1 MTPHPL
7 TLPQGMRYDAGVS
20 TSKVEAG
27 GESPNGAAKA
37 ATPATVSAA
46 FSRLSPIHP
55 HGFDDH
61 ADSLAARAEGAARL
75 AGAPSVS
82 QPPFR
87 AATTFESVAAVSK
100 TATGARAMTQHQLVT
115 VDFQGQSIV
124 AIVHEGKPH
133 VALRPIVENI
143 GLDWA
148 AQYSRI
154 KRHPVLNTS
163 VVVMTTQM
171 PGDDQQRNVFCLP
184 LSMLNGWLFGVDV
197 NRVREEIRPK
207 LIRYQTE
214 CFEVLA
220 QHFMPAQRPTNP
232 AIDYDRISP
241 AQAQDLKELVHAIAE
256 SKVQGFG
263 ETWARLHRKF
273 RVNSYLELPATKF
286 DEARDYLLGKLPE
299 TTAPALPDAQ
309 RLQLAFSVAAEAGAQ
324 VQRSVFEQLTNGAAP
339 DMVHARTIAAVSFD
353 RNGKPTV
360 PWAQAMGAQ
369 EFITTADDFPR
380 LLACRDVSLT
390 DVQASHIISACA
402 QLLSERAALRMA

>member
-1 MTPHPL
+1 
-7 TLPQGMRYDAGVS
+7 
-20 TSKVEAG
+20 
-27 GESPNGAAKA
+27 
-37 ATPATVSAA
+37 
-46 FSRLSPIHP
+46 
-55 HGFDDH
+55 
-61 ADSLAARAEGAARL
+61 
-75 AGAPSVS
+75 
-82 QPPFR
+82 
-87 AATTFESVAAVSK
+87 
-100 TATGARAMTQHQLVT
+100 MTQHQLVT

-220 QHFMPAQRPTNP
+220 QHFMPAQRPHNP
-232 AIDYDRISP
+232 AIGCDYITT
-241 AQAQDLKELVHAIAE
+241 AQKQDLKELVNAIVATG
-256 SKVQGFG
+256 KQTYG
-263 ETWARLHRKF
+263 ETWARLQSKF
-273 RVNSYLELPATKF
+273 RVNKYEFLPASKF

-299 TTAPALPDAQ
+299 PEPIVNLNKTKAAFDAAAQAAASVQTAVFNAVLSGNDEWKHSRWMLAFIDDSAKAAPAYVRQMDRDSFVTTWPRLIKDVANGECMCTSAELIEMASACMQ
-309 RLQLAFSVAAEAGAQ
+309 RLQ
-324 VQRSVFEQLTNGAAP
+324 QRSGPVRLAA
-339 DMVHARTIAAVSFD
+339 
-353 RNGKPTV
+353 
-360 PWAQAMGAQ
+360 
-369 EFITTADDFPR
+369 
-380 LLACRDVSLT
+380 
-390 DVQASHIISACA
+390 
-402 QLLSERAALRMA
+402 